1 MEGVRSWAPYGLVK
15 KSFTIHERCISLS
28 PTHLKKIASPAVIL
42 ILAGLIIIAGMTFK
56 KSTLEVQNNV
66 EVPVVELTTEQKF
79 EEARNAMLKEIETL
93 EAEKAAIEEKIKA
106 KKELIN

>member
-1 MEGVRSWAPYGLVK
+1 MRSV
-15 KSFTIHERCISLS
+15 
-28 PTHLKKIASPAVIL
+28 
-42 ILAGLIIIAGMTFK
+42 IIILVVMSVIGVLAFK
-56 KSTLEVQNNV
+56 SNVTEVQNNV
-66 EVPVVELTTEQKF
+66 EAPVVELTTEQKY